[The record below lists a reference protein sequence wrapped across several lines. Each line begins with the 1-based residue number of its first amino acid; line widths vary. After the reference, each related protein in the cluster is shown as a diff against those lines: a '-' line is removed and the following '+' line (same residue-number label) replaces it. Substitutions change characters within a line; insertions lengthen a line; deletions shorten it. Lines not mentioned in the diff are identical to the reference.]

1 MNLTTQKTQAMTKQ
15 EVIKMK
21 QELNKKF
28 DSLNRK
34 YLKIEKQTNMCSI
47 VQSIQLEE
55 IQEKMSNVA
64 NQLELLA

>member
-1 MNLTTQKTQAMTKQ
+1 MTKQ

-34 YLKIEKQTNMCSI
+34 YIKTEKQTNMCSI

-55 IQEKMSNVA
+55 IQEKMTDVA